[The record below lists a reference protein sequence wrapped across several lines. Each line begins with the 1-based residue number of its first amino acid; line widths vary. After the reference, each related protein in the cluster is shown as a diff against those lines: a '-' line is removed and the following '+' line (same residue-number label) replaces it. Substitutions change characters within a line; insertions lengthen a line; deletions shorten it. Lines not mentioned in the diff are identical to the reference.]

1 MARDREKKRAFIL
14 KILEKVFNFLL
25 KLGRKKKKKEGDDK
39 EEDLYSSDEVTRTE
53 L

>member
-14 KILEKVFNFLL
+14 KILEKV
-25 KLGRKKKKKEGDDK
+25 
-39 EEDLYSSDEVTRTE
+39 YSSDEVTRTE